1 MDGGRR
7 VKLVA
12 AVAVVAVLENRS
24 AKGERSTQIK
34 LLIQISRD
42 EKVNL
47 AIFPTMLPGK
57 HPHSHPTPPPPPG
70 WLVGVL
76 FHVACCLPMLFDL
89 NK

>member
-12 AVAVVAVLENRS
+12 AVAVLENRS

-34 LLIQISRD
+34 LLILISRD

-57 HPHSHPTPPPPPG
+57 ASILILIQLLLLLLAG
-70 WLVGVL
+70 
-76 FHVACCLPMLFDL
+76 
-89 NK
+89 